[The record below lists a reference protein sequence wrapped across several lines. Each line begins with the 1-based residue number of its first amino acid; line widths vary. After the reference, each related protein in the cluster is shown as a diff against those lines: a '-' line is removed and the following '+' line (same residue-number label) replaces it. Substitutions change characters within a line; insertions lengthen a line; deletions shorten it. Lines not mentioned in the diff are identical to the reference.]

1 MNTSE
6 KQKKAKQLYT
16 QYHIFCFTNVSFVGH
31 YNREATA
38 HVCDVNGYRC
48 CLVSDLS
55 HLSECVRKCY
65 DCGLLS
71 RNDFLAGRRG
81 DGGNA
86 GGRSCT
92 VLKLDA
98 LKAIREEYLKMRWT
112 DKTVYGNY
120 IQAVENAKGVVSESI
135 SAEEIEK
142 LWDIY
147 DERQQLITES
157 SRERKEEKQRK
168 EWEEA
173 GYIEPEQ
180 QKDDLSDLVDRIEA
194 LGWHVTL
201 TRKEGA

>member
-6 KQKKAKQLYT
+6 KQKKAKNLFT
-16 QYHIFCFTNVSFVGH
+16 QYHSFCFTEITYNGQ
-31 YNREATA
+31 YNRVATA
-38 HVCDVNGYRC
+38 HVCDINGHRC

-55 HLSECVRKCY
+55 NLSECVRKCY

-81 DGGNA
+81 DGGKA

-92 VLKLDA
+92 VIKLDA
-98 LKAIREEYLKMRWT
+98 LKAIDEHYLKMRWS
-112 DKTVYGNY
+112 DSNAFGNY
-120 IQAVENAKGVVSESI
+120 LLAAETAQEVISESI
-135 SAEEIEK
+135 DPKEIDR

-147 DERQQLITES
+147 DERNQLITES

-173 GYIEPEQ
+173 GYLEPEQ
-180 QKDDLSDLVDRIEA
+180 PKDDLNDLVDRIEA